1 MSEVD
6 FRDFNSAEAWFET
19 QSIEMRCAM
28 ASRAALRVVAEI
40 GRSKASSKGPLALAS
55 LRATLISAG
64 RGSGRPT
71 DMDWGAAADPA
82 ANSATRSANS
92 TADSTVF
99 SAVNSAAYSCLSAA
113 NFTTISANSATNS
126 VNSAANSAA
135 DFATDFATT
144 LDASLD
150 HAALIRTPVWGEQDV
165 PDIIAENHRG
175 FLGFLFANDAWTFWR
190 EFYEGMWNGTFDN
203 WDLAFEVI
211 RIEDA
216 EWEKGHVHIDEVIE
230 ALRDGRV
237 SPASTEEKRTT
248 ELGLKT

>member
-99 SAVNSAAYSCLSAA
+99 SAVNSCLS
-113 NFTTISANSATNS
+113 
-126 VNSAANSAA
+126 VANSAA

-216 EWEKGHVHIDEVIE
+216 EWEKRHVHIDEVIE

-248 ELGLKT
+248 ELGPKT

>member
-82 ANSATRSANS
+82 ANSAN
-92 TADSTVF
+92 STVF
-99 SAVNSAAYSCLSAA
+99 SAVNSCLSAA